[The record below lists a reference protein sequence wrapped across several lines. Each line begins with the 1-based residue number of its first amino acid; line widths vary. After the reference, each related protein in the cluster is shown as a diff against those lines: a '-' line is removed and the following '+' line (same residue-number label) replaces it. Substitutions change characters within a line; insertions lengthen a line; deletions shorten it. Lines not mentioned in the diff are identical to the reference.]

1 MNKTN
6 NFIAGFV
13 TGAVVGSVATLLFAP
28 SEGSNLR
35 DKISYQ
41 FSRLKET
48 LQSFVQKREDLVNEA
63 KSQGE
68 ANVSKTQLEARKLQD
83 EMARIQKNFKKK
95 QA

>member
-1 MNKTN
+1 MNKTT

-28 SEGSNLR
+28 SEGSNIR
-35 DKISYQ
+35 DRITYQ
-41 FSRLKET
+41 FSRFKDS
-48 LQSFVQKREDLVNEA
+48 LQALITKREALVNEA

-83 EMARIQKNFKKK
+83 DIARIQKTMKKK

>member
-1 MNKTN
+1 MNKTS

-48 LQSFVQKREDLVNEA
+48 LQSFVQRREDLVNEA

-83 EMARIQKNFKKK
+83 EMVRIQKNIKKK

>member
-28 SEGSNLR
+28 SEGSNIR
-35 DKISYQ
+35 DRISYQ
-41 FSRLKET
+41 FSRLRD
-48 LQSFVQKREDLVNEA
+48 SFQALITKREELVNEA

-68 ANVSKTQLEARKLQD
+68 ANVTKTQLEARKLQD
-83 EMARIQKNFKKK
+83 DIARIQKNMKKK
-95 QA
+95 PA

>member
-28 SEGSNLR
+28 SEGSNIR
-35 DKISYQ
+35 DRISYQ
-41 FSRLKET
+41 FSRLKDT
-48 LQSFVQKREDLVNEA
+48 LQSLVSKREELVNEA

-68 ANVSKTQLEARKLQD
+68 ANVTKTQLEARKLQD
-83 EMARIQKNFKKK
+83 DIARIQKNMKKK